1 MRVHWLWLSRM
12 TGITPLQKR
21 KLLELYSDPEELYN
35 ADEHALSKIAF
46 LSAEQKQLLADK
58 DLRETYRL
66 ADYCERR
73 GIGYITFRDS
83 NYPPRLRALADSP
96 LVLYYMGRIPD
107 FEQRPMIAI
116 VGTRGATRSGL
127 AAAEKLGG
135 EIAAC
140 GGLVVSGG
148 AVGIDICALKGG
160 HAAGMPTITVLA
172 GSLDK
177 IYPKENEADIKKF
190 CEYGCILS
198 ESAPGSP
205 VFKSSFLQRN
215 RLISGMSNGIVVV
228 EAPERSGALNTARWG
243 REQGKEIFAVPG
255 QPGVPECAGSNRLL
269 DDGAIAASSG
279 WAVMRVYAD
288 RFSRTVE
295 QRNFV
300 PTTPAFSA
308 PKRKNDKKGVD
319 NKPASAYSVIQ
330 KPMPELNEREQIL
343 VNRLKNG
350 PVLQDFL
357 AAESGMDTAEIMR
370 LITML
375 TLKDVIETDAE
386 GMVFLK

>member
-1 MRVHWLWLSRM
+1 MRVHWLWLSRISK
-12 TGITPLQKR
+12 ITPLQKR
-21 KLLELYSDPEELYN
+21 KLLELFGDPEDIYN
-35 ADEHALSKIAF
+35 ADDRALSRITF
-46 LSAEQKQLLADK
+46 LSAQQLELLADK
-58 DLRETYRL
+58 NLTEVYRL
-66 ADYCERR
+66 ADYCERK
-73 GIGYITFRDS
+73 GIGYITLHDS
-83 NYPPRLRALADSP
+83 HYPPRLRAIADCP
-96 LVLYYMGRIPD
+96 LVLYYKGRLPD
-107 FEQRPMIAI
+107 FEQRPIIGI
-116 VGTRGATRSGL
+116 VGTRNATRNGL

-172 GSLDK
+172 GGLDK
-177 IYPKENEADIKKF
+177 IYPKENEEDIKKF
-190 CEYGCILS
+190 CEFGCMIS
-198 ESAPGSP
+198 ESAPGDP

-215 RLISGMSNGIVVV
+215 RIISGMSNGIVVV

-255 QPGVPECAGSNRLL
+255 QPGVEECAGSNRLL

-279 WAVMRVYAD
+279 WAVMQVYAQ
-288 RFSRTVE
+288 RFDRTVE

-300 PTTPAFSA
+300 PATPTFSA
-308 PKRKNDKKGVD
+308 PKRKNDKKDID

-330 KPMPELNEREQIL
+330 KPPPELDQREQML
-343 VNRLKNG
+343 VDRLKNG

-357 AAESGMDTAEIMR
+357 AAEAGMNTGEIMR

-375 TLKDVIETDAE
+375 TLKDVIETDSE
-386 GMVFLK
+386 GMVSLK